1 VISIAIVGAVD
12 LAWGALAAVLGQ
24 ADGLAVTG
32 ERAWDQAPAAAGA
45 PAPDV
50 VILDLDRY
58 GPDAAA
64 TVRRLARELPD
75 SRILVLTGQ
84 RSPELMRQ
92 TLAARVWGLVS
103 ADTSP
108 DRLVRLVRQVAAGRR
123 VIDPALAAAALR
135 AAENPLT
142 GQERAALL
150 LAAAG
155 MRSREIA
162 ERLYLSAGTVRNHLS
177 SAMRKTG
184 ARTRLE
190 AIRKAQEVGW
200 L

>member
-1 VISIAIVGAVD
+1 
-12 LAWGALAAVLGQ
+12 
-24 ADGLAVTG
+24 
-32 ERAWDQAPAAAGA
+32 
-45 PAPDV
+45 
-50 VILDLDRY
+50 
-58 GPDAAA
+58 
-64 TVRRLARELPD
+64 
-75 SRILVLTGQ
+75 
-84 RSPELMRQ
+84 MRQ